1 MLALGRFKLLASV
14 YVTYMLARG
23 GFYTF
28 TCTRA
33 SHYCGYPLRISLD
46 RVPSTIYAC
55 CILHNK
61 ALDFKEVHASELEEP
76 EGWPWQGRLPEIDAV
91 SIEDIEAVEEATA
104 QRAEEDFSTRSDAYI
119 GRRGMQTRQELI
131 DFVNVRVPRNCFL
144 EVFNQMEELD
154 KRSQGREQPL

>member
-1 MLALGRFKLLASV
+1 MLVFWRFTLLAWV

-23 GFYTF
+23 GFYTS

-33 SHYCGYPLRISLD
+33 SHYCGHPLRINLD

-76 EGWPWQGRLPEIDAV
+76 EGWQGRLPEIDAV

-104 QRAEEDFSTRSDAYI
+104 HRAGEDFSTRSDAYI
-119 GRRGMQTRQELI
+119 RRS
-131 DFVNVRVPRNCFL
+131 L
-144 EVFNQMEELD
+144 EEC
-154 KRSQGREQPL
+154 RQGRS